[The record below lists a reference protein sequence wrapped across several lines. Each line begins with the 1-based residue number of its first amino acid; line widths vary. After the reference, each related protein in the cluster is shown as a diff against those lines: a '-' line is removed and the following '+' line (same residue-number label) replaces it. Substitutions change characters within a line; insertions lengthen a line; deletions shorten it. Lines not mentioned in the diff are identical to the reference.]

1 MHLLEAAVIQ
11 RLHNLNREDRDEWE
25 TVGTREIADPVR
37 EKKNAVISVSNCKMN
52 MTSLLL
58 PSVSYHRVLQYLPGF
73 CMFVSIYCH
82 MYIRRF
88 GGLIK
93 LALNGKFKLEIN
105 CHSISVVLAT
115 CSVHT
120 GARTQ
125 AVWTFFP
132 FSFSK

>member
-58 PSVSYHRVLQYLPGF
+58 PSVSFITEF
-73 CMFVSIYCH
+73 CSIYLVFVCLFLF
-82 MYIRRF
+82 IV
-88 GGLIK
+88 I
-93 LALNGKFKLEIN
+93 
-105 CHSISVVLAT
+105 CT
-115 CSVHT
+115 
-120 GARTQ
+120 
-125 AVWTFFP
+125 
-132 FSFSK
+132 